1 MSRHFDNPR
10 AKRLER
16 ALKKLKSLIKA
27 PLIGAC
33 MFAVSAQ
40 ISVAQSP
47 AASAHQGPVLNISAE
62 ASADVPQDTAIAFFA
77 IEREGI
83 MPGPVQAQINT
94 VLAAAM
100 TELKAD
106 SRLKVSSGNYS
117 TYPRNDRNGKIQG
130 WRVRAELRAESA
142 DMDAISQASEKLA
155 DRMPLASLGF
165 SLSKA
170 AQASV
175 EQGLMQEAADLFYK
189 KARDAAKALGYVDV
203 ELIEVQYNSVGQSRF
218 QPRAMSARMEA
229 ASLPIEPAKAG
240 VTVSFGGRVRLKR

>member
-1 MSRHFDNPR
+1 M
-10 AKRLER
+10 
-16 ALKKLKSLIKA
+16 
-27 PLIGAC
+27 
-33 MFAVSAQ
+33 
-40 ISVAQSP
+40 
-47 AASAHQGPVLNISAE
+47 
-62 ASADVPQDTAIAFFA
+62 
-77 IEREGI
+77 
-83 MPGPVQAQINT
+83 
-94 VLAAAM
+94 
-100 TELKAD
+100 
-106 SRLKVSSGNYS
+106 
-117 TYPRNDRNGKIQG
+117 
-130 WRVRAELRAESA
+130 RAESA

-229 ASLPIEPAKAG
+229 ASLPIEPGKAG